1 MTNAYVGAGMG
12 FTKLF
17 SSLVHSTVWREEMH
31 VKVVWVTMLA
41 LANRHGDVLAS
52 VPGLA
57 DASRVSLEQ
66 CVDALE
72 KLKAPDPWSRTKEH
86 EGRRVI
92 EVDGGWRL
100 LNYTKY
106 REIRDA
112 DERRIQTREA
122 VRRHRA
128 KKAKPV
134 TVSNVSRGEPR
145 KPKKAQAE
153 AEAEAEAETT
163 QSKTLVALKGDESQN
178 GKGSTHRG
186 AAVPAIIEELKSIG
200 AETVQRLAKDVLREV
215 QVKIAFAYWASR
227 LGHQQTLLD
236 RKRAKLLSSRLAEND
251 GNLSELLYAVDGALK
266 DDWIMGR
273 DPKSTKRYDGIE
285 TIFQDRAHIEKYAAT
300 VTAFRE
306 GKPHAMAVKYAG
318 H

>member
-1 MTNAYVGAGMG
+1 MTVDHVRGDAYISSGMG

-57 DASRVSLEQ
+57 DAARVSLEQ

-72 KLKAPDPWSRTKEH
+72 KFKAPDPWSRTKTH

-92 EVDGGWRL
+92 EVDGGWNL
-100 LNYTKY
+100 LNYPKY

-128 KKAKPV
+128 RKAKSL
-134 TVSNVSRGEPR
+134 TVSTVSPD
-145 KPKKAQAE
+145 KPPKAQAE
-153 AEAEAEAETT
+153 AEAEAETT
-163 QSKTLVALKGDESQN
+163 SASPPTNGGASTRANWITPFAQAWERLN
-178 GKGSTHRG
+178 GKANYGELGKHLGSLCRPQGVYLHADVVRAWERYLGEVEGRYASAAHFVKTHRTWG
-186 AAVPAIIEELKSIG
+186 LGSPPRRSIG
-200 AETVQRLAKDVLREV
+200 PHTQTADEADRRAG
-215 QVKIAFAYWASR
+215 IA
-227 LGHQQTLLD
+227 LP
-236 RKRAKLLSSRLAEND
+236 
-251 GNLSELLYAVDGALK
+251 
-266 DDWIMGR
+266 R
-273 DPKSTKRYDGIE
+273 DP
-285 TIFQDRAHIEKYAAT
+285 Q
-300 VTAFRE
+300 
-306 GKPHAMAVKYAG
+306 
-318 H
+318 